1 MTPMES
7 DQKRI
12 LGKYKDLMAAILD
25 YQMEHGTDSI
35 TGWSVNIGFAI
46 SVSQ

>member
-35 TGWSVNIGFAI
+35 RWSVNVGFAI
-46 SVSQ
+46 KEVRP